1 MPMVRESFACFVI
14 KTEKYANVKGVTEK
28 ETKVLGEAHH
38 EQVFGAGTH
47 WEKMMIKITGY
58 IVHDAL

>member
-47 WEKMMIKITGY
+47 
-58 IVHDAL
+58 